1 MIAFALNIKIWYNI
15 NDVNFKCLLSSYRQ
29 DKKEEILEN
38 FDIVVSHSRNEGSI
52 NHRRK
57 RRLKR

>member
-52 NHRRK
+52 NHGRK

>member
-38 FDIVVSHSRNEGSI
+38 TGILELHPRNEEST
-52 NHRRK
+52 NHG
-57 RRLKR
+57 